1 MARFWI
7 FKAELRRDYIYYTSL
22 IYYLPRYKLKGDNE
36 YWDYISFNN
45 IGLSFVFN
53 ENCFS
58 FLGDRSR
65 GSMLTQ
71 FSLEYRGNEPF
82 VCRANKDSRCDRY
95 RCLPFRRFETYYL
108 RQESSFRH
116 KESVLAVPFDLLIPN
131 CPRAEWFALW
141 SFARI
146 NDATRALSRR
156 RDVLDFRRFE
166 ARWKSAHRFCHQKSR
181 LARVKQCCLNS
192 IDI

>member
-1 MARFWI
+1 MAYPLFSI
-7 FKAELRRDYIYYTSL
+7 KIAFLFPEIDLVD
-22 IYYLPRYKLKGDNE
+22 RY
-36 YWDYISFNN
+36 WHSFPSN
-45 IGLSFVFN
+45 I
-53 ENCFS
+53 
-58 FLGDRSR
+58 
-65 GSMLTQ
+65 
-71 FSLEYRGNEPF
+71 GNEPF
-82 VCRANKDSRCDRY
+82 VCRADKDSRCDRY

-146 NDATRALSRR
+146 NDATWALSRR

-166 ARWKSAHRFCHQKSR
+166 ARWKSAHRFCHQKSSR
-181 LARVKQCCLNS
+181 LAHVKQWCLNL

>member
-1 MARFWI
+1 MCAI
-7 FKAELRRDYIYYTSL
+7 YIS
-22 IYYLPRYKLKGDNE
+22 KEDNE
-36 YWDYISFNN
+36 YWSYISFNN
-45 IGLSFVFN
+45 IGLSFVFYQ
-53 ENCFS
+53 NCFS
-58 FLGDRSR
+58 FPGDRSR

-71 FSLEYRGNEPF
+71 FSLEYRK
-82 VCRANKDSRCDRY
+82 RALCPPSRQR
-95 RCLPFRRFETYYL
+95 RQMRSISLPALSTFRETYYL

-156 RDVLDFRRFE
+156 RDVLDFHRFE
-166 ARWKSAHRFCHQKSR
+166 ARWKSAHGFCHQKSSR
-181 LARVKQCCLNS
+181 LAHVKQWCLNLIDKFKFTRYLSS
-192 IDI
+192 I